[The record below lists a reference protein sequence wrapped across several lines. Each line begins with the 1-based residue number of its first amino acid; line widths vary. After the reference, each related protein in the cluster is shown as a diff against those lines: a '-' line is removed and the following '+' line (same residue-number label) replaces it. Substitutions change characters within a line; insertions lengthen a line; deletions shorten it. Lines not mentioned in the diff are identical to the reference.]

1 MSGSDAAILAAVIQ
15 ASDDAIVT
23 KTLDGIIMSWNSGAE
38 RLFGY
43 RADEVIGRSITI
55 LFPPDRLPEET
66 EFQRRIRAGQR
77 VEHFETVRV
86 RKDGTLVDISVS
98 LSPIPDVQG
107 RPVAISKIA
116 RDITSRKRAESQLRA
131 QENLLRMT
139 LTSIGDAVIT
149 TDEAGRVTFLN
160 PIAERL
166 TGWSAAESQGRPLTD
181 VFRIVDEETGRG
193 VENPVT
199 RALREGVVVGLANHT
214 VLIDRS
220 GVRRPID
227 DSAAP
232 IHDDAGRVLGAVLVF
247 RDVSVRREADQALQ
261 RLAAIVTS
269 SDDAIVSKT
278 MNGVVTSWNEGAER
292 IFGYSASEMIGRPIT
307 TLFPPDRRGEEEH
320 FMERIGRGE
329 RVEHFDTIR
338 VRKTGEPIHVSVTLS
353 PIRDRSGQIVGVSKI
368 ARDIGERV
376 ELAAR
381 EQAAR
386 REAEEASRV
395 KDEFLATLSHELRTP
410 LTSIF
415 GWARLLR
422 SGAIDRA
429 IEVIERNCRTQV
441 DLINDLL
448 DISRIITGRMALN
461 LRPLALDEVVKA
473 AAESIRPAA
482 TAKQIRLDV
491 SAGPVSHVLGDP
503 SRLQQIV
510 WNLLS
515 NAVKFTGQGGRV
527 AVTIGQEGSHVG
539 VTVSDTGVGIE
550 SELLPH
556 VFDRF
561 RQADSSMTRQHG
573 GLGLGLAIVRHL
585 VELHGGTVR
594 ASSGGEG
601 QGATFTVSFPVVPAD
616 ERRATTTAPPPARP
630 VSLSGS
636 RILVVDDDPDA
647 LEFVGEVLRRAGSA
661 VITVRSAAEAVVAIV
676 SHRPTMVLTDLGM
689 PDEGGLTLIERIRGL
704 EDPQLRRI
712 PAVALTAYASA
723 ADRHQA
729 LAGGFQ
735 GHLVKPIDPVD
746 LVNAVA
752 AVIAAD

>member
-1 MSGSDAAILAAVIQ
+1 
-15 ASDDAIVT
+15 
-23 KTLDGIIMSWNSGAE
+23 
-38 RLFGY
+38 
-43 RADEVIGRSITI
+43 
-55 LFPPDRLPEET
+55 
-66 EFQRRIRAGQR
+66 
-77 VEHFETVRV
+77 
-86 RKDGTLVDISVS
+86 
-98 LSPIPDVQG
+98 
-107 RPVAISKIA
+107 
-116 RDITSRKRAESQLRA
+116 
-131 QENLLRMT
+131 
-139 LTSIGDAVIT
+139 
-149 TDEAGRVTFLN
+149 
-160 PIAERL
+160 
-166 TGWSAAESQGRPLTD
+166 
-181 VFRIVDEETGRG
+181 
-193 VENPVT
+193 
-199 RALREGVVVGLANHT
+199 
-214 VLIDRS
+214 
-220 GVRRPID
+220 
-227 DSAAP
+227 
-232 IHDDAGRVLGAVLVF
+232 
-247 RDVSVRREADQALQ
+247 
-261 RLAAIVTS
+261 
-269 SDDAIVSKT
+269 
-278 MNGVVTSWNEGAER
+278 
-292 IFGYSASEMIGRPIT
+292 MIGRPIT
-307 TLFPPDRRGEEEH
+307 TLFPPDRLDEEVD

-338 VRKTGEPIHVSVTLS
+338 VRKTGEPVHVSVTLS
-353 PIRDRSGQIVGVSKI
+353 PIRDRSGRIVGVSKI

-410 LTSIF
+410 LTSIY

-422 SGAIDRA
+422 SGSLEAGAIDRA
-429 IEVIERNCRTQV
+429 IEVIERNCSTQV

-461 LRPLALDEVVKA
+461 LRPLALDEVVQA

-482 TAKQIRLDV
+482 TAKQITLDV
-491 SAGPVSHVLGDP
+491 STGPVPLVLGD
-503 SRLQQIV
+503 SARLQQIV

-527 AVTIGQEGSHVG
+527 AVTIGQEGSYVG
-539 VTVSDTGVGIE
+539 VRVSDTGVGIE
-550 SELLPH
+550 PELLPH

-601 QGATFTVSFPVVPAD
+601 QGATFTVSFPVTAAQAT
-616 ERRATTTAPPPARP
+616 RATTAAPSPARAA
-630 VSLSGS
+630 SLSGS
-636 RILVVDDDPDA
+636 RILIVDDDPDA

-661 VITVRSAAEAVVAIV
+661 VITARSAAEAVIAIV

-689 PDEGGLTLIERIRGL
+689 PDEDGFSLLQRIRGL

-712 PAVALTAYASA
+712 PAVALTAYATP
-723 ADRHQA
+723 ADRQLA

-735 GHLVKPIDPVD
+735 GHLVKPVDPID